1 MKGYVNNMKN
11 DEINKLHNYLLDI
24 LKEFQRICN
33 KNNLTYFAIAGTM
46 LGAVRHDGFIP
57 WDDDLDV
64 GMPIKD
70 FLLLRKF
77 IEKDIK
83 QPYVFIDTLNKKRNI
98 HYFYKIENEKT
109 TFIEE
114 ENVKFKKGIWI
125 DILPFSGTPDNNI
138 SLYIFLKKLYFY
150 KKLDLYRNMNYNDC
164 KNIKQKILKIISF
177 PFTIGKK
184 NNYYVTKFENLMN
197 KYDFKKSKKIFY
209 AWRLS
214 FSYKKTIK
222 YSVFDSKI
230 FNSFISHKFENTSI
244 MLPVR
249 YDLYLKKCYGD
260 YMKLPPIEKRKCH
273 KPFLLS
279 FDKSYK
285 EI

>member
-1 MKGYVNNMKN
+1 M
-11 DEINKLHNYLLDI
+11 
-24 LKEFQRICN
+24 
-33 KNNLTYFAIAGTM
+33 
-46 LGAVRHDGFIP
+46 
-57 WDDDLDV
+57 
-64 GMPIKD
+64 
-70 FLLLRKF
+70 RK
-77 IEKDIK
+77 
-83 QPYVFIDTLNKKRNI
+83 
-98 HYFYKIENEKT
+98 
-109 TFIEE
+109 

-125 DILPFSGTPDNNI
+125 DILHFSGTPDNNI

-184 NNYYVTKFENLMN
+184 NNYYVNKFENLMN